1 MAGLGAF
8 FASVVILGNALLAAV
23 YKPLPGKAESRG
35 PSEYLDRRVR
45 RVKNAFE
52 RVRETILGDRK
63 DQSALPEPEWA
74 FGYLPEPVLDDDD
87 PPSSNNGSPDPA
99 RYLNLTLKSDFPP
112 YWYAPA
118 PSTEPTF
125 ERLARESMWPGLG
138 REALI
143 ENWTLWE
150 SFCDRSLVHLGL
162 DLFFSLPRTFFD
174 EVVDVVRWWFPA
186 DQTISLCEEDDSS
199 MVSRFVQIRDPG
211 RVDSPFREFA
221 REWVNRQDRIFGSAG
236 DAYLFSV
243 DFDNI
248 EDVPVE
254 DVMYEEGKILL
265 DVFRRVYLSKY
276 FGGTEE
282 RLKGEAWRVSQWKPI
297 DYVLCPPVLAAYTW
311 YRGWDRRLR
320 LLGTK
325 LRIKIEPPAKI
336 YETTKHEGRRMVGAV
351 TLEWQVGDFPIK
363 LVAAAGWNE
372 GHAELDFIGIGTSVG
387 IAKKAVHM
395 RVVEEEREEER
406 KLDD

>member
-23 YKPLPGKAESRG
+23 CQPRPGKAQSRG

-45 RVKNAFE
+45 KVKNAFE
-52 RVRETILGDRK
+52 RVRETILGERK
-63 DQSALPEPEWA
+63 DQSSLPASEWA

-87 PPSSNNGSPDPA
+87 PPANRNGSPDPA
-99 RYLNLTLKSDFPP
+99 RYLNLSLKSDFPP
-112 YWYAPA
+112 EWYAA
-118 PSTEPTF
+118 PSEPTF
-125 ERLARESMWPGLG
+125 ESLARESIWPGLG

-174 EVVDVVRWWFPA
+174 GVVDVVRWWFPA
-186 DQTISLCEEDDSS
+186 DRTISLREQEDSS
-199 MVSRFVQIRDPG
+199 MVSRFVHIKDPG
-211 RVDSPFREFA
+211 RVDSHFREFA
-221 REWVNRQDRIFGSAG
+221 REWVNRQEKVFGAAG

-243 DFDNI
+243 DFDNV
-248 EDVPVE
+248 EDVSVD

-265 DVFRRVYLSKY
+265 DVLRRVYLSKY
-276 FGGTEE
+276 FGGTED
-282 RLKGEAWRVSQWKPI
+282 RLKTEAWRVSRWKPI

-325 LRIKIEPPAKI
+325 LHIKIEPPARI
-336 YETTKHEGRRMVGAV
+336 YEATKHERGRMVGAV
-351 TLEWQVGDFPIK
+351 TLEWQIGNFPIR

-372 GHAELDFIGIGTSVG
+372 GQAELDFVGIGTSVG
-387 IAKKAVHM
+387 IAKKAVYM
-395 RVVEEEREEER
+395 RVASDEREEARRLE
-406 KLDD
+406 D